1 MRRKGATFVVDLGIR
16 MDNQSGKNSSLGA
29 GSCSSA
35 DEFKPKKTT
44 IGFNID
50 DSSPNIQTPEVKHGA
65 AADRLPQPVA
75 KTNPISID
83 FGSAN
88 AGEKDDMEV
97 FEMSPLS
104 RTAMQYTY
112 SSPPSGSNANFIHQ
126 ATAVGNKLPPE
137 VKKVH
142 LGTED
147 EITQLQ
153 PKREDKKAPQ
163 RESRPLQTTT
173 KEKKI
178 ESTAQ
183 AFNLLAQNEE
193 GKKKLSQKV
202 EKMAHVPSEKKPPRQ
217 VSLFSHLPQHDKE
230 ASALKV
236 SKENIHPA
244 IIRLALMYSENLLIG
259 ANSRCISMLEAF
271 KQIIR
276 DYKTPMDAV
285 LNRHLDSYLKP
296 QINYLVQF
304 RPLAIS
310 MGNAIRYLK
319 CKIAELPPELAEAE
333 SKQHL
338 YETIDLY
345 IQNRINL
352 ADELIAELGNTKII
366 NGDVIMVYSA
376 SETVNCLLK
385 KAHNEDKKFRVIVVD
400 SRPFFEGKAT
410 LEVLTKCGIS
420 CTYIVVSS
428 IGFVMK
434 QVTKIFSGAHGVFSN
449 GCLISRVGTA
459 LIATMAKVFNVPFC
473 VACETYKFIDKA
485 QIDSFVYNEIAD
497 PNDLVNEVMQDNN
510 SIKVLADWKEISTLK
525 LLNIMYDVTPAKNI
539 TAIITEVGML
549 PCSSVPVVLREYRP
563 YST

>member
-1 MRRKGATFVVDLGIR
+1 MKRR
-16 MDNQSGKNSSLGA
+16 MESQSGKNSSLGA

-44 IGFNID
+44 IGFNIGDSPTD
-50 DSSPNIQTPEVKHGA
+50 DIQAPESKSSSATST
-65 AADRLPQPVA
+65 DRLRKTA
-75 KTNPISID
+75 TKTNPISID
-83 FGSAN
+83 FGPVNS
-88 AGEKDDMEV
+88 GEKDGMEV

-112 SSPPSGSNANFIHQ
+112 SSLPSNPNPNLIHQ
-126 ATAVGNKLPPE
+126 AAIIGSNKLQPE
-137 VKKVH
+137 VKKIPIGVEEEVP
-142 LGTED
+142 LAQQKKD
-147 EITQLQ
+147 E
-153 PKREDKKAPQ
+153 KKATQ
-163 RESRPLQTTT
+163 KEQKTSQAT
-173 KEKKI
+173 KEKKP
-178 ESTAQ
+178 ESFIQ
-183 AFNLLAQNEE
+183 QSNEE
-193 GKKKLSQKV
+193 GKKKTPQKTDKVVHHHSV
-202 EKMAHVPSEKKPPRQ
+202 EKKISKQ
-217 VSLFSHLPQHDKE
+217 VALFSHLPQHDKE

-276 DYKTPMDAV
+276 DYKTPMNAV
-285 LNRHLDSYLKP
+285 LNRHLDSYMKP

-376 SETVNCLLK
+376 SETVTCLLK
-385 KAHNEDKKFRVIVVD
+385 KAHREDKKFRVIVVD

-410 LEVLTKCGIS
+410 LETLANYGIP
-420 CTYIVVSS
+420 CTYIVLSS

-434 QVTKIFSGAHGVFSN
+434 QVTKVFSGAHGVFSN
-449 GCLISRVGTA
+449 GYLISRVGTA
-459 LIATMAKVFNVPFC
+459 LIATMAKDFNVPFC

-497 PNDLVNEVMQDNN
+497 PNDLINEVIYEGKPQK
-510 SIKVLADWKEISTLK
+510 ILADWKEINPLK
-525 LLNIMYDVTPAKNI
+525 LLNIMYDVTPARNI